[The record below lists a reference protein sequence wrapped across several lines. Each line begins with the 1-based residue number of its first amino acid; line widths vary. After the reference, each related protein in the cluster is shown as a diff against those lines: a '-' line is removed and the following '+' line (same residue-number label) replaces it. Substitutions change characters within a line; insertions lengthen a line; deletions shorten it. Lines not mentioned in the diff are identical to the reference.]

1 MADALNALLTGT
13 VLAPQFV
20 DEALVTAPA
29 PVRSQV
35 DKIVEAITT
44 GDYAGHGRY
53 LDALFR
59 PSICGVMRFPVGPTG
74 GVDQS
79 ADYDS
84 DHPDYDWAFHAC
96 PITPRTAEALRTEG
110 CILSDEIDE
119 LGDECLPPRLRGHG
133 KPFRDK
139 FIERVDAL
147 VDDLQH
153 GEAPEPRCNAEQI
166 ALWMILRYAE
176 DTTTENGV
184 MSPSINDLPPSDYDY
199 QFEQLRD
206 SLYEDHDFREFFT
219 DIGKKTIFAES
230 IHRLFEPFSHP
241 GPRQR

>member
-1 MADALNALLTGT
+1 MAE
-13 VLAPQFV
+13 VQ
-20 DEALVTAPA
+20 
-29 PVRSQV
+29 
-35 DKIVEAITT
+35 
-44 GDYAGHGRY
+44 AGQRRY

-96 PITPRTAEALRTEG
+96 AITPRTAEALRTEG

-139 FIERVDAL
+139 FIERVERIGRRGTGTAL
-147 VDDLQH
+147 QRRVDPIVDD
-153 GEAPEPRCNAEQI
+153 
-166 ALWMILRYAE
+166 
-176 DTTTENGV
+176 
-184 MSPSINDLPPSDYDY
+184 PPI
-199 QFEQLRD
+199 RRGH
-206 SLYEDHDFREFFT
+206 HD
-219 DIGKKTIFAES
+219 
-230 IHRLFEPFSHP
+230 
-241 GPRQR
+241 